1 MTSNNHL
8 EEDVVVP
15 LSSFIILSD
24 KNIPSIP
31 YWAMDVRKD
40 YAFSCISNTFMP
52 KVAWPLWWEIGDF
65 KIDLL

>member
-1 MTSNNHL
+1 
-8 EEDVVVP
+8 
-15 LSSFIILSD
+15 
-24 KNIPSIP
+24 
-31 YWAMDVRKD
+31 MDVRKD